1 MDPVEKVTW
10 GQVLARR
17 LRRLHVTDPSAG
29 LVGTAGRLIGLHAQV
44 ASSAELIA
52 AVRTPAYRLGDAATA
67 LWTDRTLVKTWGMRG
82 TLHLFPSHEL
92 PLLVAAWAQRQWPN
106 VNAAWERYHGVNLA
120 VLRQVTEIIGEV
132 LPGKVLTREELL
144 AEIAREVHAPGIEAA
159 VRSGWGQMFKPAAAG
174 GLLCSGPERDRN
186 VTFTSPRTWL
196 PDVSWDDQPDE
207 HTAMAT
213 LIERFLD
220 VYGPATH
227 VDFSRWWGVDAA
239 RARRVFKEYGDVMVA
254 ADVDGVAC
262 WSTPEALTDLQQDTG
277 DDVTGV
283 HLLPGF
289 DPYVIAPI
297 GHRAHTVPD
306 GFIDRVSRAAGWISP
321 ILLVD
326 GIVRGVWSHELK
338 NGTLTVTV
346 EPFAKV
352 TAATKKAAAT
362 AAGRYGELFDADVRL
377 TWATGT

>member
-1 MDPVEKVTW
+1 MEKLTW

-17 LRRLHVTDPSAG
+17 LRRLHVTDPSAD
-29 LVGTAGRLIGLHAQV
+29 LVGTASRLVGLHAQV

-52 AVRTPAYRLGDAATA
+52 AVRTPGYALGDAATA
-67 LWTDRTLVKTWGMRG
+67 LWTDRTLVRTWGMRG
-82 TLHLFPSHEL
+82 TLHLFPSREL

-120 VLRQVTEIIGEV
+120 VLQQVTEVIGEV

-144 AEIAREVHAPGIEAA
+144 AELAREIRAPGIADA

-196 PDVSWDDQPDE
+196 PDVSWDDQPDQ
-207 HTAMAT
+207 HTALST

-227 VDFSRWWGVDAA
+227 VDFSRWWGIDAA
-239 RARRVFKEYGDVMVA
+239 RARRVFKEHAEVMTEV
-254 ADVDGVAC
+254 DVDGVAC
-262 WSTPEALTDLQQDTG
+262 WSTPAVLAELADEPAG
-277 DDVTGV
+277 DDAAAGV

-289 DPYVIAPI
+289 DPYVIAPV

-306 GFIDRVSRAAGWISP
+306 GFIDRVSRTAGWISP
-321 ILLVD
+321 VLVVD
-326 GIVRGVWSHELK
+326 GVVRGVWSHELK
-338 NGTLTVTV
+338 NGTLTVNV
-346 EPFAKV
+346 QPFAEV
-352 TAATKKAAAT
+352 GAATKKAATT
-362 AAGRYGELFDADVRL
+362 AAARYGELFGAELRL
-377 TWATGT
+377 TWG

>member
-1 MDPVEKVTW
+1 MDPVEKLTW
-10 GQVLARR
+10 NQVLARR

-29 LVGTAGRLIGLHAQV
+29 LVDTAGRLVGLHAQV

-52 AVRTPAYRLGDAATA
+52 AVRTPGYALGDTATA

-120 VLRQVTEIIGEV
+120 VLQQVTEIIGQV
-132 LPGKVLTREELL
+132 LPGRVLTREELL
-144 AEIAREVHAPGIEAA
+144 AEIAREVRAPGIADA

-196 PDVSWDDQPDE
+196 PDVSWDDQPDQ
-207 HTAMAT
+207 HTALST

-227 VDFSRWWGVDAA
+227 VDFSRWWGIDAA
-239 RARRVFKEYGDVMVA
+239 KARRVFKEHADVMVEA
-254 ADVDGVAC
+254 EVDGVAC
-262 WSTPEALTDLQQDTG
+262 WSTPAALADLHEHEG
-277 DDVTGV
+277 DGASTGV

-321 ILLVD
+321 VLLVD
-326 GIVRGVWSHELK
+326 GVVRGVWSHELK
-338 NGTLTVTV
+338 NGALTITV
-346 EPFAKV
+346 ESFAQV
-352 TAATKKAAAT
+352 SAATKKAAT
-362 AAGRYGELFDADVRL
+362 AAARRYGELFDAEPRL
-377 TWATGT
+377 AWG

>member
-1 MDPVEKVTW
+1 MEKVTW

-17 LRRLHVTDPSAG
+17 LRRLHVTDPSAD
-29 LVGTAGRLIGLHAQV
+29 LVGTAARLVGLHAQV

-52 AVRTPAYRLGDAATA
+52 AVRTPAYERGDIATA

-82 TLHLFPSHEL
+82 TLHLFPAAEL
-92 PLLVAAWAQRQWPN
+92 PQLVAAWAQRQWPK

-144 AEIAREVHAPGIEAA
+144 AEIAREVRAPGIEAA

-196 PDVSWDDQPDE
+196 PDVPWDEQPDE
-207 HTAMAT
+207 HTAMAAV
-213 LIERFLD
+213 IERFLD

-227 VDFSRWWGVDAA
+227 EDFGRWWGTDAA
-239 RARRVFKEYGDVMVA
+239 KARRLFKEHAAVMVQ
-254 ADVDGVAC
+254 VDIDGATC
-262 WSTPEALTDLQQDTG
+262 WSTPAALADLQQNKQN
-277 DDVTGV
+277 DDAVGV

-289 DPYVIAPI
+289 DPYVIAPL
-297 GHRAHTVPD
+297 GHRAYTVPE

-321 ILLVD
+321 VLLVD
-326 GIVRGVWSHELK
+326 GVVRGVWSHELK
-338 NGTLTVTV
+338 NGTLTVAV
-346 EPFAKV
+346 EPSAKV
-352 TAATKKAAAT
+352 TAATKKAATA
-362 AAGRYGELFDADVRL
+362 AAGRYGELFDSDVRL
-377 TWATGT
+377 TWG

>member
-1 MDPVEKVTW
+1 MEKVTW

-17 LRRLHVTDPSAG
+17 LRRLHLTDPSAD
-29 LVGTAGRLIGLHAQV
+29 LVGTAGRLVGLHAQV

-52 AVRTPAYRLGDAATA
+52 GVRTPGYRLGDASTA
-67 LWTDRTLVKTWGMRG
+67 LWTNRTLVKTWGMRG
-82 TLHLFPSHEL
+82 TLHLFPADDL
-92 PLLVAAWAQRQWPN
+92 PLLVSAWEHRQWPN
-106 VNAAWERYHGVNLA
+106 VNAAWERYHGINLA
-120 VLRQVTEIIGEV
+120 ALKQITEVIGEV

-144 AEIAREVHAPGIEAA
+144 AEIATVVKAPGLEEA

-196 PDVSWDDQPDE
+196 PDVPWDAQPD
-207 HTAMAT
+207 HPTAMTAV
-213 LIERFLD
+213 LERFLD

-227 VDFSRWWGVDAA
+227 EDFSRWWGVDAA
-239 RARRVFKEYGDVMVA
+239 KARRLFKEYAEVMVQV
-254 ADVDGVAC
+254 DVDGTAR
-262 WSTPEALTDLQQDTG
+262 WSTPDTLADLQKENAG
-277 DDVTGV
+277 ATGV

-297 GHRAHTVPD
+297 GHRVQTVPD

-321 ILLVD
+321 VLLVD
-326 GIVRGVWSHELK
+326 GVVRGVWSHEAK
-338 NGTLTVTV
+338 NGTLAITV

-352 TAATKKAAAT
+352 SAATKKAAKT
-362 AAGRYGELFDADVRL
+362 AAARYGELFDAEPRL
-377 TWATGT
+377 TWG

>member
-1 MDPVEKVTW
+1 MEKVTW

-17 LRRLHVTDPSAG
+17 LRRLHVTDPSAD
-29 LVGTAGRLIGLHAQV
+29 LVGTAGRLVGLHAQV

-52 AVRTPAYRLGDAATA
+52 GVRTPGYRLGDAATA

-82 TLHLFPSHEL
+82 TLHLFPADEL
-92 PLLVAAWAQRQWPN
+92 PLLVSAWKHRQWPN
-106 VNAAWERYHGVNLA
+106 VNAAWERYHGINLA
-120 VLRQVTEIIGEV
+120 ALKQITEVIGEV
-132 LPGKVLTREELL
+132 LPGRVLTREELL
-144 AEIAREVHAPGIEAA
+144 AAIATVVKAPGLEEA

-196 PDVSWDDQPDE
+196 PDAPWDAQPD
-207 HTAMAT
+207 HPTAMTAV
-213 LIERFLD
+213 LERFLD

-227 VDFSRWWGVDAA
+227 EDFSRWWGVDAA
-239 RARRVFKEYGDVMVA
+239 KARRLFKEYAEVMVQVE
-254 ADVDGVAC
+254 VDGTAR
-262 WSTPEALTDLQQDTG
+262 WSTPATLADLQQEKAG
-277 DDVTGV
+277 ATGV
-283 HLLPGF
+283 QLLPGF

-297 GHRAHTVPD
+297 GHRVQTVPD

-321 ILLVD
+321 VLLVD
-326 GIVRGVWSHELK
+326 GVVRGVWSHELK

-352 TAATKKAAAT
+352 TAATMKAAKT
-362 AAGRYGELFDADVRL
+362 AAARYGELFGAEPRL
-377 TWATGT
+377 TWG